1 MSKETAK
8 KFDLSENNVNVASGP
23 KVQNI
28 FFNTIQPVSLDIIK
42 PWSVTCPST
51 VESLQTLEFEVKN
64 DINSKVSLYQGDI
77 TKINV
82 DAIVNSVNKT
92 LIRGGHVNGAIH
104 EAALPGLIDECQKL
118 NGCESGERKVT
129 LDYKLPVKYVFYK
142 LNDFY
147 KSCLQK
153 VLAYNVKS
161 IAFCCG
167 ASVIAGF
174 HPREAA
180 QIALATDKLWLESNH
195 SSIDRVV
202 FCAFEN
208 ADYQIYKDL
217 MSSVYFPVS
226 KYHFTNIYMKE
237 NSNTDCVVNVKS
249 VGISNE
255 LGQSLPGL
263 HSYPNFAQNRESES
277 FCKKIQKN

>member
-23 KVQNI
+23 KVQNV

-51 VESLQTLEFEVKN
+51 VESLQTLEFVVNN
-64 DINSKVSLYQGDI
+64 DINSKISLYQGDI

-92 LIRGGHVNGAIH
+92 LIGGGCVNGAIH

-118 NGCESGERKVT
+118 NGCETGECKVT
-129 LDYKLPVKYVFYK
+129 LGYKLPVKYVFYILNLRYKNGFK

-161 IAFCCG
+161 IAF
-167 ASVIAGF
+167 
-174 HPREAA
+174 
-180 QIALATDKLWLESNH
+180 
-195 SSIDRVV
+195 
-202 FCAFEN
+202 
-208 ADYQIYKDL
+208 
-217 MSSVYFPVS
+217 
-226 KYHFTNIYMKE
+226 
-237 NSNTDCVVNVKS
+237 
-249 VGISNE
+249 
-255 LGQSLPGL
+255 
-263 HSYPNFAQNRESES
+263 
-277 FCKKIQKN
+277 